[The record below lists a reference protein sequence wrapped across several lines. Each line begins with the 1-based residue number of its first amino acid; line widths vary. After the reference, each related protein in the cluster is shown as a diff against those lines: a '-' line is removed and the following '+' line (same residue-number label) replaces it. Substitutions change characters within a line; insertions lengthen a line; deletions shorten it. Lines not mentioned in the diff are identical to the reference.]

1 MSVWWWGEK
10 WGGIHRRHKSRSILW
25 RAEEKGMEMS
35 EWESWWDFVEIF
47 AGSLGCSTPFHLN
60 PQEVLW
66 SRAIFN
72 FWVFGYFHETQGQ
85 QNVWLGSQRAQNLN
99 QVWGEVG
106 LCVWE
111 DGGGKGMV
119 VGVGYT
125 GEWWGCPAPLPSPF
139 PLPLQASHWVFSSLP
154 FSLLQFFPPTP
165 PDPWPSGSCEIA
177 ILWKDH

>member
-1 MSVWWWGEK
+1 MKKLLYLRMSVWWWGEK
-10 WGGIHRRHKSRSILW
+10 WCGIHRRHKSRSILW
-25 RAEEKGMEMS
+25 RAEEKGVEMS

-99 QVWGEVG
+99 QVWGKVG

-119 VGVGYT
+119 LGVRYP
-125 GEWWGCPAPLPSPF
+125 GERWGCPAPLPSPF
-139 PLPLQASHWVFSSLP
+139 PSRPHTECSLHSLSP
-154 FSLLQFFPPTP
+154 SCNFSLQPHQ
-165 PDPWPSGSCEIA
+165 IH
-177 ILWKDH
+177 DHLGAVK